1 MSPLLSLLPH
11 VVVIVVVLSSPVPD
25 TPLLAAHDG
34 LVDPLAVA
42 LDGPWQAVV
51 VLIDGKVSVRS
62 CDSFPERENSALRSP
77 GSGPRSG

>member
-1 MSPLLSLLPH
+1 M
-11 VVVIVVVLSSPVPD
+11 VVIVVVLSSPVPD

-51 VLIDGKVSVRS
+51 VVVLIDGKVSVL
-62 CDSFPERENSALRSP
+62 P
-77 GSGPRSG
+77 